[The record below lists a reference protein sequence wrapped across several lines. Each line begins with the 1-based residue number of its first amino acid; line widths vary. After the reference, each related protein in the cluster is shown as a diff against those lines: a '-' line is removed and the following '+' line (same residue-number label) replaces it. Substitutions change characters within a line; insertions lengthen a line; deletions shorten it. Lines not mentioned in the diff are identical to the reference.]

1 MGERAPPRV
10 LLWPRLP
17 WWLQAG
23 FRSWTAFKDETM
35 LSQGQG
41 KPCLPRGPACLPK
54 PSLQGPFPVWAPG
67 PRGSGLR
74 SEVST
79 LSKREKGACAGRSP
93 WHPGRPC
100 RGEGICRSSG
110 DVWLS
115 HFAVPLKLAQYYKS
129 TILPFK
135 KIEYR
140 RISWITTRGLGVPTL
155 CSQEFVYNFI
165 VGLLY
170 LGFPIYKFKQC
181 VIL

>member
-115 HFAVPLKLAQYYKS
+115 HFAVPLKLTQYCRSFTSIEKKK
-129 TILPFK
+129 K
-135 KIEYR
+135 KIPN
-140 RISWITTRGLGVPTL
+140 S
-155 CSQEFVYNFI
+155 SEFLSEH
-165 VGLLY
+165 GT
-170 LGFPIYKFKQC
+170 
-181 VIL
+181 